1 MDTGRRLRGP
11 QAGGKGTGDVTLV
24 VLGAGVRGDQ
34 DLRAQPAGPL
44 STLAVSI
51 LFPRT
56 QALPPS
62 TCCLGELSG
71 RG

>member
-1 MDTGRRLRGP
+1 MIGVHGRLGYRQKMRGP
-11 QAGGKGTGDVTLV
+11 QAGGRGTGHVTLV

-34 DLRAQPAGPL
+34 DLRAESAGPL

-56 QALPPS
+56 QAFPPS
-62 TCCLGELSG
+62 TCC
-71 RG
+71 